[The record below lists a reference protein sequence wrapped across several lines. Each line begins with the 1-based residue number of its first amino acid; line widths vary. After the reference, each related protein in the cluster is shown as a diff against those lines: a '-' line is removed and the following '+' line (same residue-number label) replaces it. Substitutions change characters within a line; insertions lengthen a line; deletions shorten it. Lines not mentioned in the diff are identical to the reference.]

1 MYKKGDPPV
10 ININVLLLDP
20 QKTHISMIGDIGH
33 RDLSHQP
40 GKESKGQQEQGIE
53 YIGTADNLFYF

>member
-1 MYKKGDPPV
+1 MV
-10 ININVLLLDP
+10 NINVLLLDA
-20 QKTHISMIGDIGH
+20 QKTHIGMIGDIGH
-33 RDLSHQP
+33 RDFSHQP